1 VKLPSIIARWLSLLS
16 FALGSLGRR
25 RSKFIASLVGLALVS
40 AAFASVFSLTDALR
54 AESRRVLQTLPDITV
69 SRLRA
74 GRPSTVALSEIEPL
88 RAIAGVG
95 AVRARAW
102 GYLYLDAI
110 AANVVVVGLSD
121 DQRAALERAGVD
133 GSLSG
138 RDARG
143 WVLLGDAVARA
154 FGARPGDELDLAGRT
169 FRVRAIAR
177 ERTSI
182 VTADVIAMDPSD
194 ARAILALT
202 ESEATDIAVHV
213 YNPDEVATVSARIS
227 EAMPGARVV
236 TRDELARV
244 YELTWSARGG
254 FVALALIPAL
264 VALLVLA
271 WDRMTGLSADERRE
285 VATLKAVGWSTRD
298 VLVVRVIESS
308 VIGVFATA
316 LGAILAHVYVF
327 VLGAPGLFSAMRGWS
342 VLAPAIR
349 PVPSGDG
356 ASVLA
361 IVALTILPWI
371 AASIVPAWRAA
382 VIDPA
387 ESLR

>member
-1 VKLPSIIARWLSLLS
+1 MTLRSLFSRWLSLLS

-25 RSKFIASLVGLALVS
+25 RGKFAASLIGLALVS

-54 AESRRVLQTLPDITV
+54 GESRRVLRTLPDITV

-74 GRPSTVALSEIEPL
+74 GRPTTIALSEAEPL
-88 RAIAGVG
+88 RSIAGVG
-95 AVRARAW
+95 SVRPRVW

-110 AANVVVVGLSD
+110 AANVVVVGLTEQ
-121 DQRAALERAGVD
+121 QRTDLSRANVD
-133 GSLSG
+133 GDLRG
-138 RDARG
+138 DDARG

-154 FGARPGDELDLAGRT
+154 FGARAGDELDLGGRL

-177 ERTSI
+177 AASSI
-182 VTADVIAMDPSD
+182 VTADVIAMDPRD
-194 ARAILALT
+194 ARAILALPDT
-202 ESEATDIAVHV
+202 DATDIAVHV
-213 YNPDEVATVSARIS
+213 FNPDEVPTASARIS

-244 YELTWSARGG
+244 YELTWSGRGG

-298 VLVVRVIESS
+298 VLLVRVIESL
-308 VIGVFATA
+308 VTGALATG
-316 LGAILAHVYVF
+316 LGAIAAHVYVF
-327 VLGAPGLFSAMRGWS
+327 VFAAPGLFTAMRGWS

-371 AASIVPAWRAA
+371 TASIVPAWRAA